1 MKSKKVYLIGAGPG
15 RADLITIRGMNIL
28 KEADVIL
35 YDYLVDKALL
45 EDVKDDAELI
55 CCDQLIKGRRH
66 PDGFL
71 KRQENINKVLVKKA
85 KEGNRVARL
94 KNGDPSIFSRSSQE
108 LDALTRNNI
117 EFEIV
122 PGVTAASAAAC
133 FSGIPLTDRRFASS
147 CVFVTGREDPGKGK
161 SSLDWKSLSK
171 IGTLAL
177 YMSVGNIK
185 YIAERML
192 EAGKDEK
199 TPVAVIENATRIN
212 QKVVKGTLKDISA
225 RAKRDNIEPPA
236 IIIVGEVASME
247 RDFNWLKKSKRVL
260 FTGLSKERYFER
272 GIYFHLPLIRI
283 LPMKD
288 YRQFDRYIV
297 GIRKFD
303 WIVYAS
309 RYGVDYFFK
318 RLKHVGYDSRKLA
331 DIKIAAIGKSTKN
344 ELLDFGVLA
353 NLLPK
358 EESSRGLIEAFKKIN
373 LKEKKIFMPRS
384 NISDKGLK
392 DALRKLGA
400 HVTTG
405 IAYRNVAPKDLPS
418 LELKFFNEI
427 VFTSPSTVRNFKK
440 RYKKVPKNVKI
451 RCIGSITYKEAKR
464 CRLLS

>member
-28 KEADVIL
+28 KEADVII
-35 YDYLVDKALL
+35 YDYLIDKALL

-55 CCDQLIKGRRH
+55 CCDQLAKGRRH

-71 KRQENINKVLVKKA
+71 KRQESINKVLIKKA

-94 KNGDPSIFSRSSQE
+94 KNGDPSIFSRGSQE
-108 LDALTRNNI
+108 LGALTKNHI

-122 PGVTAASAAAC
+122 PGVTAASAASS

-147 CVFVTGREDPGKGK
+147 CVFVTGHENPTKP
-161 SSLDWKSLSK
+161 SSLLDWNSLAKS
-171 IGTLAL
+171 GTLAL
-177 YMSVGNIK
+177 YMSVGNLSYVI
-185 YIAERML
+185 RRVL
-192 EAGKDEK
+192 RAGKDK
-199 TPVAVIENATRIN
+199 DTPVAVIQNASLIT
-212 QKVVKGTLKDISA
+212 QKVLRGTLKDIV
-225 RAKRDNIEPPA
+225 AKTKSGKVKPPA
-236 IIIVGEVASME
+236 VIIIGEVAKME
-247 RDFNWLKKSKRVL
+247 EDFNWLKKGTRIL
-260 FTGLSKERYFER
+260 FTGLSKERYFEN
-272 GIYFHLPLIRI
+272 GIYFHLPLIKI
-283 LPMKD
+283 LPIKS
-288 YRQFDRYIV
+288 YKQFDRYIKD
-297 GIRKFD
+297 IRKFD

-373 LKEKKIFMPRS
+373 LKGKKIFMPRS

-392 DALRKLGA
+392 DALKKLGA
-400 HVTTG
+400 QVTTG
-405 IAYRNVAPKDLPS
+405 IAYRNVAPKDLPN
-418 LELKFFNEI
+418 LELGFFNEI
-427 VFTSPSTVRNFKK
+427 MFTSPSTVRNFKK
-440 RYKKVPKNVKI
+440 RYKKIPKNVKI
-451 RCIGSITYKEAKR
+451 SCIGNITYKEAKR